1 MDSLERGKGDIQ
13 GPGLQDTWA
22 MVRMELSPEDWGT
35 KEELEAGQ
43 FHHQVCPL
51 NHHSGY

>member
-1 MDSLERGKGDIQ
+1 
-13 GPGLQDTWA
+13 
-22 MVRMELSPEDWGT
+22 MELSPEDWGT

-51 NHHSGY
+51 SKAILSIKKKQTKNYSRETEA